1 MRVLFAASEGLP
13 FIKTGGLADVIGSL
27 PKILKENGV
36 DVRVV
41 LPMYKKTA
49 EKDRA
54 NFENVGSCEIH
65 SGNIHTV
72 ATYYKTEADGIPYY
86 FIEHAGYFERDTL
99 YGYDD
104 DGERF
109 AFFDKAVLEM
119 FRVVGWM
126 PEVVHCHDWQT
137 GMIPAVCKAHYPY
150 DGEMQNLKFV
160 YTIHNLLFQGIYPAS
175 RLWDYFGLPYEWYE
189 NGTLRFHDNCIS
201 YLKAGVVLSDKITT
215 VSPTYSQEIL
225 TPYFGEKMED
235 VLRMRSGDLSGIV
248 NGIDMDVWDPAT
260 DKTLTENYHVGNFK
274 VGKAANK
281 AALQRD
287 LGLREDPDVL
297 LIGLVSRLTP
307 QKGMDMVINRL
318 HDLMSGDVQFVVLGS
333 GDKGIENALKG
344 MEHQYRRRAVFYCG
358 YNEALAHRIYAGSDL
373 FLMPS
378 AFEPCGISQLNAMR
392 YGSLPLVRETGGLRD
407 TVQPYN
413 QYTGEGTGFSF
424 ANINADEMMGTVRL
438 AMDTYYFHRDAWDQ
452 LVINAMNKDVSW
464 NLSAVEYHNLYKQ
477 LV

>member
-260 DKTLTENYHVGNFK
+260 DKTLTEEGVKSALTGVKIFCIRRTPLTFTSLFLSASSTSDELTQMPADAIPLSEIQFADNNWSIEEAVYDAPEADANGVITPTAVTGQMRIQYSLD
-274 VGKAANK
+274 AAEQIDTLQK
-281 AALQRD
+281 EYQALEARVTA
-287 LGLREDPDVL
+287 L
-297 LIGLVSRLTP
+297 
-307 QKGMDMVINRL
+307 
-318 HDLMSGDVQFVVLGS
+318 
-333 GDKGIENALKG
+333 ENA
-344 MEHQYRRRAVFYCG
+344 
-358 YNEALAHRIYAGSDL
+358 
-373 FLMPS
+373 
-378 AFEPCGISQLNAMR
+378 
-392 YGSLPLVRETGGLRD
+392 
-407 TVQPYN
+407 
-413 QYTGEGTGFSF
+413 
-424 ANINADEMMGTVRL
+424 
-438 AMDTYYFHRDAWDQ
+438 
-452 LVINAMNKDVSW
+452 
-464 NLSAVEYHNLYKQ
+464 
-477 LV
+477 